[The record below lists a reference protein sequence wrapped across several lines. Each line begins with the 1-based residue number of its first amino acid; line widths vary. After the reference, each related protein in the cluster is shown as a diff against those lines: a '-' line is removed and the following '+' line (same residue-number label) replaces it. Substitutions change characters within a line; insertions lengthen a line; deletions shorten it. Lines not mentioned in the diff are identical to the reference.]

1 MHHCGRAITERS
13 VQNALESLSK
23 TLPAINIFMG
33 WLRLHP
39 WFMEATNAG
48 TQTFQIECLS
58 LLCGMSSNALLADRL
73 DCIGEELYWATPEE
87 LELVGYLPCE
97 TVASSLQNNLT
108 SADSSNEDVLLD
120 IRMGRFLS
128 FKDFF
133 VFSLTGG
140 SSAATDGALRQPIV
154 AISEASYDQMLHLDA
169 SADWS
174 QYEHSSMCGQC
185 FNASSFASGSCE
197 FCGSNELPSI
207 LHSDSKSSELSVPE
221 GLEQVSVSDTNETL
235 LLDASKYG
243 SRKSPVKKSSSPEP
257 STPRL
262 YDPKSKTPPANGR
275 SKTPPANGASKTPLV
290 NELPTSIKPEVLHQS
305 LTRSTLRDTSSSAR
319 ARLIVLDAA
328 NVAMRHGMH
337 KRFSCVGIRLAFDY
351 FLQLNYQVVAFVP
364 DYLLQEGEVN
374 WRKKL
379 VKGGRTTMNPAK
391 MPDDVALLQSMVE
404 AGLLIPTPAQDY
416 DDSYCIQY
424 AGMHDGCVV
433 TNDLFRDHV
442 DSMVGSRERKAERRA
457 WIASHRIS
465 YTWVGNEFFPNPN
478 FR

>member
-1 MHHCGRAITERS
+1 M
-13 VQNALESLSK
+13 

-39 WFMEATNAG
+39 WFMEATDAG

-58 LLCGMSSNALLADRL
+58 LLCSMSSNALLADRL
-73 DCIGEELYWATPEE
+73 DCIGEELYSAAPEE

-97 TVASSLQNNLT
+97 NMTSSLQNGPT
-108 SADSSNEDVLLD
+108 SADSSGDDVLLD

-133 VFSLTGG
+133 VFSLTCG
-140 SSAATDGALRQPIV
+140 SPTSDGALQQPKM
-154 AISEASYDQMLHLDA
+154 EASETNYHQMLHLDA

-174 QYEHSSMCGQC
+174 QYDRSCMCEQC
-185 FNASSFASGSCE
+185 FNASSFASGTCE
-197 FCGSNELPSI
+197 FCGSNEHPSVLP
-207 LHSDSKSSELSVPE
+207 LDPKNSELSALEGPEHVP
-221 GLEQVSVSDTNETL
+221 LSDSNEAFF
-235 LLDASKYG
+235 LDANKYG
-243 SRKSPVKKSSSPEP
+243 SRKSPVKKSSSPVP
-257 STPRL
+257 STQRL
-262 YDPKSKTPPANGR
+262 YDPKAKTSGTK
-275 SKTPPANGASKTPLV
+275 SMSKTPLA
-290 NELPTSIKPEVLHQS
+290 NHLPASVRPEVLHQS
-305 LTRSTLRDTSSSAR
+305 LTRSTLRDTSDSAR
-319 ARLIVLDAA
+319 SRLIVLDAA

-337 KRFSCVGIRLAFDY
+337 KRFSCIGIRLAFDY

-391 MPDDVALLQSMVE
+391 MPDDVPLLQSMVE

>member
-1 MHHCGRAITERS
+1 MHHCGRAITEGC
-13 VQNALESLSK
+13 VQNALESLRK
-23 TLPAINIFMG
+23 TLPAINIFLG

-48 TQTFQIECLS
+48 TQSFQIECLS
-58 LLCGMSSNALLADRL
+58 LLCSMSSNALLADRL
-73 DCIGEELYWATPEE
+73 DCIGEELYSAAPEE

-97 TVASSLQNNLT
+97 NVTSSLQNGPT
-108 SADSSNEDVLLD
+108 SADSSNDDVLLD

-133 VFSLTGG
+133 AFSLTGG
-140 SSAATDGALRQPIV
+140 SSVAADGALQQPAV
-154 AISEASYDQMLHLDA
+154 ATSEASYDQMLHLDA

-207 LHSDSKSSELSVPE
+207 LHSEHSVPE
-221 GLEQVSVSDTNETL
+221 GLEQVSLSDSNETL

-243 SRKSPVKKSSSPEP
+243 SRKSPTKKTSSPVP
-257 STPRL
+257 STQRL
-262 YDPKSKTPPANGR
+262 YDPKSKTPSANGL
-275 SKTPPANGASKTPLV
+275 SKTPLA
-290 NELPTSIKPEVLHQS
+290 NELPTSIQPEVLHQS

-442 DSMVGSRERKAERRA
+442 DSMIGSRERKAERRA